1 MPAASERLRREMV
14 AAVRAAARVCRS
26 VQARLAASDAVV
38 KADASP
44 VTVADL
50 ASQALIVHALAATSP
65 GVPVTGEEDA
75 APFGGPGG
83 AALRAAVLGHVRT
96 AWPEATEADL
106 VAALGAAGHPGGATG
121 RFFTVDPIDG
131 TKGFLRGEQ
140 YAVAL
145 ALIEDGRVVAG
156 VLGCPNLVVGGTRGA
171 VVHAVRGGGTLVSP
185 LDGEEGTAEPARA
198 SGTADPRE
206 IRLCESVETGHS
218 DQGASARL
226 REALGI
232 AAEPVRLD
240 SQAKYA
246 VIAGGGAELY
256 LRTPTDP
263 ARREWIW
270 DHAAG
275 AVVVEEAGGR
285 VTDLDGAPLD
295 FGCGRRLQRNRGIV
309 ATNGGVHEAVLRA
322 LRG

>member
-1 MPAASERLRREMV
+1 MERDVRQPLSAMV
-14 AAVRAAARVCRS
+14 AAVRAAARVCRD
-26 VQARLAASDAVV
+26 VQARLATSDAVV

-50 ASQALIVHALAATSP
+50 ASQALIVHALATSVP
-65 GVPVTGEEDA
+65 GVPVAGEEDA
-75 APFGGPGG
+75 ALVTG
-83 AALRAAVLGHVRT
+83 AGSDALRATVLGHVRSVW
-96 AWPEATEADL
+96 ADATEQAL
-106 VAALGAAGHPGGATG
+106 VDVLGAAGDAGGASG

-145 ALIEDGRVVAG
+145 ALIDEGRVVAG
-156 VLGCPNLVVGGTRGA
+156 VLGCPNLVVDGVRG
-171 VVHAVRGGGTLVSP
+171 VIVHAAQGQGTSVSP
-185 LDGEEGTAEPARA
+185 LDGDETAARPVRV
-198 SGTADPRE
+198 SEVADPRRL
-206 IRLCESVETGHS
+206 RLCESVETGHS
-218 DQGASARL
+218 DHGASARL
-226 REALGI
+226 RQALGV
-232 AAEPVRLD
+232 ATEPVRLD

-246 VIAGGGAELY
+246 VIACGGAELY

-275 AVVVEEAGGR
+275 QLVVAEAGGR

-295 FGCGRRLQRNRGIV
+295 FSCGRRLARNRGIV
-309 ATNGGVHEAVLRA
+309 ATNGRLHEAVLA
-322 LRG
+322 TLA